1 MGTAKMNDEGLMV
14 RDLGF
19 KVIGKTTERG
29 LFGTKYYFA
38 IRLDDKEVSGESKDR
53 TSTIRV
59 TFDQYCDYNVGDAIS
74 VTMTSEDGS
83 YWRFT

>member
-1 MGTAKMNDEGLMV
+1 MSDKTLMT

-29 LFGTKYYFA
+29 FFGAKYYFA
-38 IRLDDKEVSGESKDR
+38 IKLDDREVEGESKDR

-59 TFDQYCDYNVGDAIS
+59 TFDQYCDYEVGDGMS

>member
-1 MGTAKMNDEGLMV
+1 MSVVTKNDEGLMV

-29 LFGTKYYFA
+29 FFGTKYYFA
-38 IRLDDKEVSGESKDR
+38 IKLDDREVKGESKDR

-59 TFDQYCDYNVGDAIS
+59 TFDQYCDYEVGDAIS